1 MFCFGCDII
10 YNMSNLLD
18 YLGKKNL
25 EPISREAPLNTLDA
39 LTLAR
44 FSYLPFNQIDLQDFE
59 TISSIANKMQKLGV
73 KKFLYP
79 EDKEM
84 IAKLG
89 QNQRFANLETSDY
102 VFRFNKRT
110 VEQFAAITIHLSK
123 NTIFVSF
130 IGTDDTL
137 SGWREDCNMAIQE
150 TVPSQKSAKKYLK
163 TVATKYPDKK
173 IYIGG
178 HSKGGTLA
186 MYATLTSKHQLAR
199 RIKFVYSFDGPG
211 LSEKL
216 TRKSLRKFK
225 AAGDRSPLSRMLNYI
240 PQDSVVGRLFSHAE
254 KFQVIKSNA
263 KNFYQHNVHTWQVN
277 LREQK
282 LVPAAIT
289 KKSDFVDQTISEWI
303 KTMPKKQKK
312 LFIDSIFKVL
322 DKSKYNSPIGISVDG
337 IRAIPDLFG
346 SFRRLEKEDKKAV
359 FFGLKKLI
367 STAVFTR
374 EKKRK

>member
-1 MFCFGCDII
+1 
-10 YNMSNLLD
+10 MSNLLD

-25 EPISREAPLNTLDA
+25 APISREAPLNTLDA

-44 FSYLPFNQIDLQDFE
+44 FSYLPFRQIDLQEFE
-59 TISSIANKMQKLGV
+59 TISSIASKMQKLGV

-79 EDKEM
+79 EDKKM
-84 IAKLG
+84 ITCLG
-89 QNQRFANLETSDY
+89 QNQRFVNLQTSDF

-123 NTIFVSF
+123 NTMFISF

-163 TVATKYPDKK
+163 MVAAKYPEKK

-186 MYATLTSKHQLAR
+186 MYATLTSKHHLAR

-216 TRKSLRKFK
+216 TQKSIRKFK
-225 AAGDRSPLSRMLNYI
+225 ASGDRSPLPRMINYI
-240 PQDSVVGRLFSHAE
+240 PQDSVIGRLFSHAE
-254 KFQVIKSNA
+254 KFQVVKSNA
-263 KNFYQHNVHTWQVN
+263 KNFYQHNVHSWQVN
-277 LREQK
+277 LRDKK
-282 LVPAAIT
+282 LVEAKIS
-289 KKSDFVDQTISEWI
+289 KKSNFVDQALSSWI
-303 KTMPKKQKK
+303 RSTSKKQKK
-312 LFIDSIFKVL
+312 QFVDSVFKIL
-322 DKSKYNSPIGISVDG
+322 DRSKYNSPIGISFDG
-337 IRAIPDLFG
+337 IRAVPDLL
-346 SFRRLEKEDKKAV
+346 SSYRKLEKTEKKAISV
-359 FFGLKKLI
+359 AMRKLLFSAIFGDGKK
-367 STAVFTR
+367 
-374 EKKRK
+374 K

>member
-1 MFCFGCDII
+1 
-10 YNMSNLLD
+10 MSNLLD

-25 EPISREAPLNTLDA
+25 APISREAPLNTLDA

-44 FSYLPFNQIDLQDFE
+44 FSYLPFRQIDLQEFE
-59 TISSIANKMQKLGV
+59 TISSIASKMQKLGV

-79 EDKEM
+79 EDKKM
-84 IAKLG
+84 ITCLG
-89 QNQRFANLETSDY
+89 QNQRFVNLQTSDF

-123 NTIFVSF
+123 NTMFISF

-163 TVATKYPDKK
+163 MVAAKYPEKK

-186 MYATLTSKHQLAR
+186 MYATLTSKHHLAR

-216 TRKSLRKFK
+216 TQKSIRKFK
-225 AAGDRSPLSRMLNYI
+225 ASGDRSPLPRMINYI
-240 PQDSVVGRLFSHAE
+240 PQDSVIGRLFSHAE
-254 KFQVIKSNA
+254 MVKII
-263 KNFYQHNVHTWQVN
+263 
-277 LREQK
+277 
-282 LVPAAIT
+282 P
-289 KKSDFVDQTISEWI
+289 
-303 KTMPKKQKK
+303 K
-312 LFIDSIFKVL
+312 LFD
-322 DKSKYNSPIGISVDG
+322 
-337 IRAIPDLFG
+337 
-346 SFRRLEKEDKKAV
+346 SFR
-359 FFGLKKLI
+359 
-367 STAVFTR
+367 
-374 EKKRK
+374 